1 MILNACKFFI
11 ESDPFHNQLANY
23 SHLLPI
29 GILLAMGIYILSKNR
44 KILNLSFF
52 IFVTYISIWLFGDWI
67 LWSLSNYFIVNTF
80 WSILDYLDICMFIG
94 ALYFY
99 FVFINGRD
107 ISNKYKLLLT
117 GLTIYPLYLTLSG
130 QSILGFD
137 HTQCESIENTYLT
150 YYRFVIEIG
159 VILAII
165 LIGWIEWKKKW
176 VVVTKKSFLLVTFS
190 MLAFLATFSATGY
203 ISSVTYIYEI
213 QLYGMFVLPVF
224 IVFMVIAIN
233 QYDIFELKFFNQQM
247 LAWILVPLV
256 ASEYFFL
263 NGVTDSVLNTITL
276 LISIFIV
283 YVLGK
288 SIKKEN
294 EDRVRIEK
302 LNRDLLEANEHL
314 KEMDE
319 QKTEFI
325 SLASHQLRGPL
336 TAIKGY
342 ASMVLEGDF
351 GNMPDL
357 LKEAMET
364 MYKSTQSLVVLV
376 GDYLDVSRMDQGRM
390 KYDFTDFD
398 LKPLVTEIV
407 AELQPSIKIA
417 NLELTSNVEDGED
430 YFVHGD
436 EGKLKQVISNIID
449 NSIKYT
455 PHGTIVLSLSRNDKD
470 KILISVK
477 DTGVGIDAKVLPKLF
492 ERFTRA
498 PDASKTNIS
507 GTGLGLYVAKKMIEA
522 HRGRIWA
529 ESEGKDK
536 GSTFVIELDSLHKT
550 ANEINKKLEAKI
562 KEVNAE
568 LGE

>member
-470 KILISVK
+470 KILILVK

>member
-1 MILNACKFFI
+1 M
-11 ESDPFHNQLANY
+11 
-23 SHLLPI
+23 
-29 GILLAMGIYILSKNR
+29 
-44 KILNLSFF
+44 
-52 IFVTYISIWLFGDWI
+52 
-67 LWSLSNYFIVNTF
+67 
-80 WSILDYLDICMFIG
+80 
-94 ALYFY
+94 
-99 FVFINGRD
+99 
-107 ISNKYKLLLT
+107 
-117 GLTIYPLYLTLSG
+117 
-130 QSILGFD
+130 
-137 HTQCESIENTYLT
+137 
-150 YYRFVIEIG
+150 
-159 VILAII
+159 
-165 LIGWIEWKKKW
+165 LIGYIEWKKKW
-176 VVVTKKSFLLVTFS
+176 VVVSKRSFLLVTFS

-263 NGVTDSVLNTITL
+263 DGVTDSVLNTITL

-470 KILISVK
+470 KILILVK

>member
-80 WSILDYLDICMFIG
+80 WSILDYLDICMFLA

-150 YYRFVIEIG
+150 YYRFAIEIG
-159 VILAII
+159 VILAIM
-165 LIGWIEWKKKW
+165 LIGYIEWKKKW
-176 VVVTKKSFLLVTFS
+176 VVVSKRSFLLVTFS

-263 NGVTDSVLNTITL
+263 DGVTDSVLNTITL

-470 KILISVK
+470 KILILVK